1 MQIDDLM
8 QVMRGEFASAAADVD
23 EALMGWLGDEPAQAA
38 VHAEPI
44 VALLDRL
51 AQTSRMICLDGLAT
65 VLEQL
70 RDSAGLLAMVDE
82 DTMGQGLGWLLGWR
96 SALEPCFE
104 RPGDA
109 DAARQLVEYMQAG
122 PMALPPDACE
132 ELAALLLLAPALPAG
147 GEDAAALLPPATEDD
162 VSLEVPADVD
172 HGLLETLLNEAPD
185 QLALLG
191 DSVRALVRGKLSV
204 EQLVEA
210 QRVAH
215 TFKGSGN
222 IIGIR
227 GVARMAHRIEDLL
240 DVALTHGGSLP
251 VAVGQAVDQAVA
263 TLDQMVF
270 ALRGEEAAPLDAR
283 AHMQALLDWINALRD
298 GSWEERTNADPVAQ
312 AIAPM
317 GMAVGDTAAAVPRQ
331 AVQAPTREADGAAGE
346 AQLRVGVSHLERL
359 VRRAGQTLVQGGR
372 MNEQVRVLEDR
383 LAAIETN
390 NQLLRARLR
399 ELETALERQGV
410 SLQERVQEVGGA
422 FDPLEM
428 DRYNE
433 LHALSRFVTELVADE
448 LELTRAARND
458 AREAQGMLREHGLA
472 LKEQHRELL
481 GARLVPFRHIVAR
494 LRRNVSQTA
503 AATGKRA
510 RLEVTGELVQLDADV
525 LDRLTEPLLHLLR
538 NAVDHGIEP
547 PEERTLYGKPEEG
560 VVHLTC
566 SRDGQTVRIDC
577 QDDGRG
583 LDLGAIHAK
592 AIGLGLVDAAVEP
605 DPQMLMRT
613 ILLPGFSTREHVTE
627 VSGRGVG
634 MDVVAE
640 RVRAM
645 KGHVDI
651 HSAPLDGTLFTL
663 KVPATTGAVH
673 ALVVRVAGEEVA
685 LPTEAVLMALAAD
698 QGERVAG
705 RLRHMAHDVP
715 CADLASWLGLARPA
729 DAQSVAL
736 ADGHAVAHAA
746 ARPVVL
752 ITVRGEVMAL
762 EVDAVLDARDLILQ
776 DVGPLLRRLPGV
788 GGGAL
793 RPDGQVLFV
802 LDVERIGLARG
813 AQIER
818 DVAMQLRRRSQ
829 VQRKRALVVDDSLSV
844 RKALGQLLGDA
855 GYEVDVARDGF
866 EALDAIGAA
875 AHDIV
880 LTDLEM
886 PNLNGLDLTRRLRQD
901 AATRSVPVIL
911 ITSRSS
917 DKHRE
922 AAAEA
927 GVSHYLTKPYTDADL
942 LGRVRALVEA

>member
-8 QVMRGEFASAAADVD
+8 QVMRDEFTSAAADVD
-23 EALMGWLGDEPAQAA
+23 DALMAWLGDEPAQAA
-38 VHAEPI
+38 AHAEPI
-44 VALLDRL
+44 AALLDRL

-70 RDSAGLLAMVDE
+70 RDTAGLLAMVDE
-82 DTMGQGLGWLLGWR
+82 ETMGQGLGWLLGWR
-96 SALEPCFE
+96 AAMAPCFE
-104 RPGDA
+104 RPGEA
-109 DAARQLVEYMQAG
+109 DAADALIEFVQAG
-122 PMALPPDACE
+122 PVALPPEACA
-132 ELAALLLLAPALPAG
+132 ELRALLLQVPALPAG
-147 GEDAAALLPPATEDD
+147 GDDATAALPPATEAD

-191 DSVRALVRGKLSV
+191 DSVRALVRGTLAPG
-204 EQLVEA
+204 QLVEA

-227 GVARMAHRIEDLL
+227 GVARLAHRIEDLL
-240 DVALTHGGSLP
+240 DEAQAQGGRLP
-251 VAVGQAVDQAVA
+251 VAVGRSLDQAVA

-270 ALRGEEAAPLDAR
+270 ALRGEEAPPLQAR
-283 AHMQALLDWINALRD
+283 EHMQALLDWINALRD
-298 GSWEERTNADPVAQ
+298 GSWDERAAE
-312 AIAPM
+312 
-317 GMAVGDTAAAVPRQ
+317 AVGDVAANPAAVPAEAAHEASPER
-331 AVQAPTREADGAAGE
+331 AREPAREAEGAAAGE

-390 NQLLRARLR
+390 NQLLRGRLR

-448 LELTRAARND
+448 LELTRAARAD
-458 AREAQGMLREHGLA
+458 AREAQGLLREHGLA

-510 RLEVTGELVQLDADV
+510 RLEVAGELVQLDADV
-525 LDRLTEPLLHLLR
+525 LERLTEPLLHLLR

-547 PEERTLYGKPEEG
+547 PEERALYGKPEEG

-577 QDDGRG
+577 KDDGRG

-592 AIGLGLVDAAVEP
+592 AVGLGLIDAATEP
-605 DPQMLMRT
+605 DAQVLMRT
-613 ILLPGFSTREHVTE
+613 ILLPGFSTRDHVTE

-645 KGHVDI
+645 KGHVEID
-651 HSAPLDGTLFTL
+651 SAPLEGTRFTL

-673 ALVVRVAGEEVA
+673 ALVVRVAGEQVA

-698 QGERVAG
+698 QGERAAG
-705 RLRHMAHDVP
+705 RLRYMGHDVA
-715 CADLASWLGLARPA
+715 CADLATWLGLARPA
-729 DAQSVAL
+729 ETRAA
-736 ADGHAVAHAA
+736 AA
-746 ARPVVL
+746 ARPAVL
-752 ITVRGEVMAL
+752 LTVRGERVAL

-802 LDVERIGLARG
+802 LDVDRIGLARG

-818 DVAMQLRRRSQ
+818 DAAVQLRRRMQ

-844 RKALGQLLGDA
+844 RKALAQLLGDA
-855 GYEVDVARDGF
+855 GYEVEVARDGF
-866 EALDAIGAA
+866 EALDALGAA

-901 AATRSVPVIL
+901 AATRELPVIL

-917 DKHRE
+917 DKHRD
-922 AAAEA
+922 AAAQA
-927 GVSHYLTKPYTDADL
+927 GVSHYMTKPYTDADL
-942 LGRVRALVEA
+942 LGRVRALIEG